1 MWEKSPR
8 ATRIEP
14 SVRRRMGVT
23 MVLDRGKVSSTVMT
37 RPKTR
42 ASMMSR
48 NIWSV
53 RSLAVVL
60 LSRI

>member
-1 MWEKSPR
+1 
-8 ATRIEP
+8 
-14 SVRRRMGVT
+14 MGVT

-37 RPKTR
+37 RPNTR